1 MSGNEHS
8 ISAADWRGICA
19 QPLMFRHLENIARS
33 ECLYSPLSITRS
45 LRRRNGGRI
54 MSAYLIKILRCFG
67 AIFISA
73 EQLERCLSSFNH
85 FFGHPLYFSSSKF
98 SCYESGQTYVNRIDV
113 TFCAFQSPMVTSRFN
128 YVTFHPRRRKLTF
141 ERISFLP
148 K

>member
-85 FFGHPLYFSSSKF
+85 FFRASALLFLLEIFLLRIGPDVRESYRRHLLCFSVTDGDQSFQLCHVSPSKTEINLRTNLL
-98 SCYESGQTYVNRIDV
+98 S
-113 TFCAFQSPMVTSRFN
+113 A
-128 YVTFHPRRRKLTF
+128 
-141 ERISFLP
+141 
-148 K
+148 